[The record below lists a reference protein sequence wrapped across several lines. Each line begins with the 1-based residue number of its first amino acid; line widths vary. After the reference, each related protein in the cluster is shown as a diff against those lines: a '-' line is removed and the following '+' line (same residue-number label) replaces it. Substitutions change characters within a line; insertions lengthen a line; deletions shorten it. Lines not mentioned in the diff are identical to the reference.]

1 MDILERVDLLCE
13 ERNVSRRQVALAC
26 GMDASAISKWK
37 GRSPSAKSIKA
48 VADYFDVDSDWLL
61 GKSDVRKNEQRIY
74 YTIDD
79 SEIDTQK
86 LSDKQRAIM
95 SAVPDLASDKVDV
108 LYAMIEQMSGNGN
121 E

>member
-1 MDILERVDLLCE
+1 MDILERVDLLCN

-26 GMDASAISKWK
+26 GLDASAISKWK
-37 GRSPSAKSIKA
+37 GRSPNSKSVKA

-74 YTIDD
+74 YNDD
-79 SEIDTQK
+79 MEMETQG
-86 LSDKQRAIM
+86 LSDDQRLLMKAIPGLPSKQIKLLLSM
-95 SAVPDLASDKVDV
+95 VEQLSD
-108 LYAMIEQMSGNGN
+108 GN